1 MSMKS
6 FKTLASG
13 SGPEFIRVCSGIGKY
28 ETFKHGDVI
37 ILSAFVKDTNQAT
50 IVLSRID
57 TFCFRPHSK
66 PFIQGFS

>member
-37 ILSAFVKDTNQAT
+37 ILSAFSLTGQ
-50 IVLSRID
+50 
-57 TFCFRPHSK
+57 PPSK
-66 PFIQGFS
+66 